1 MSTRTDYYAFA
12 QAHPA
17 LFANPPGAGFVI
29 LLDEDEIREAERQ
42 MAEKLATRH
51 LPTEWTRAGIAYQDQ
66 YRSVLRDAVRFPNGL
81 LGIYSR
87 IVRDGVPGVII
98 LPVHQEQVLL
108 IRHFRHATRTWHLEI
123 PRGYGEEGLSSEENA
138 QRELSEEIGATI
150 SRLVSLGQ
158 AYPDTGALSEYNT
171 FFYAEVE
178 TYGAIE
184 ADEAIVELLPTPIL
198 EFERMIRENEIED
211 GFTITAYGLAKAQ
224 GLL

>member
-1 MSTRTDYYAFA
+1 MA
-12 QAHPA
+12 QW
-17 LFANPPGAGFVI
+17 LKTKGF
-29 LLDEDEIREAERQ
+29 
-42 MAEKLATRH
+42 
-51 LPTEWTRAGIAYQDQ
+51 PTEWAQVGIAYQDQ
-66 YRSVLRDAVRFPNGL
+66 YRWVLRDAVRFPDQS
-81 LGIYSR
+81 LGIYTR

-98 LPVHQEQVLL
+98 LPIHQEQVLL

-123 PRGYGEEGLSSEENA
+123 PRGYGEEGLTSEENA

-150 SRLVSLGQ
+150 SRLVALGQ

-184 ADEAIVELLPTPIL
+184 ADEAIVELLPTPIPD
-198 EFERMIRENEIED
+198 FERMIRENEIED
-211 GFTITAYGLAKAQ
+211 GFTITAYGLAKAR